1 LAVIGLALP
10 PGGTQVVYTGPNST
24 HIGVYTSVIR
34 GLEEVGVHTDL
45 VVNRLIDVRRPWTIP
60 NDLARAY
67 RGPVRWARGRIR
79 GKVVGPFPFHYR
91 FKSVYAA
98 ALAPV
103 LSSRHSQRSPLIVH
117 ARTDHMAEAVL
128 RLRSRLPGIRVVAEL
143 EGDLEMEVEYRRSK
157 AEPRRRDALARQLA
171 HHRQVTARVLAHS
184 DMVLCVT
191 QALKETFVRRF
202 SLNEAAAQR
211 IFVFPTLPSRREIHF
226 DAHLRERFRRRLGL
240 QDRYAVLYLGNV
252 STPWQVPD
260 NVVALF
266 REVQAVRTD
275 AHLLVVTPLEERA
288 IAQRLLHAHG
298 LGQAEATSL
307 SVDFEDVSG
316 IISASDLGVALRE
329 NHPMNLVASPAKVSE
344 YLLGGLPVVLS
355 EGTGAFP
362 GRLRHDRWAFF
373 LREVGLQDEERAGFL
388 SFVSRHCPAEDR
400 ARWGEEN
407 AARFSLEEYIPLLL
421 KAYGLV
427 SAAAA

>member
-1 LAVIGLALP
+1 MC
-10 PGGTQVVYTGPNST
+10 PGDAQVVYTGPNST

-34 GLEEVGVHTDL
+34 GLEKVGVHTDL
-45 VVNRLIDVRRPWTIP
+45 VVNRLIDVGRPWTIP
-60 NDLARAY
+60 NDLVRAY
-67 RGPVRWARGRIR
+67 RGPVRWARRRIR
-79 GKVVGPFPFHYR
+79 GKVVGPLPFHYR

-128 RLRSRLPGIRVVAEL
+128 RLRSRLPGMRVVAEF
-143 EGDLEMEVEYRRSK
+143 EGDLEMEVEYRLSK
-157 AEPRRRDALARQLA
+157 AGPRHRKALAGQLA
-171 HHRQVTARVLAHS
+171 HHREVTARVLARS
-184 DMVLCVT
+184 DAVLCVT

-202 SLNEAAAQR
+202 SLNGAAAQR
-211 IFVFPTLPSRREIHF
+211 IFVFPTFPSRREIHF
-226 DAHLRERFRRRLGL
+226 DAHLRVRLRRQLGL

-252 STPWQVPD
+252 STPWQVPG

-288 IAQRLLHAHG
+288 IAQRLLRSNG

-316 IISASDLGVALRE
+316 IISACDLGLALRE

-362 GRLRHDRWAFF
+362 SRLRHDRWAFF
-373 LREVGLQDEERAGFL
+373 LRGVELRNEERTGFM
-388 SFVSRHCPAEDR
+388 SFVSRDCPVDDR
-400 ARWGEEN
+400 ARWGTGN
-407 AARFSLEEYIPLLL
+407 AGRFSLEEHIPILLE
-421 KAYGLV
+421 AYGLG
-427 SAAAA
+427 SASPPPIAAAT